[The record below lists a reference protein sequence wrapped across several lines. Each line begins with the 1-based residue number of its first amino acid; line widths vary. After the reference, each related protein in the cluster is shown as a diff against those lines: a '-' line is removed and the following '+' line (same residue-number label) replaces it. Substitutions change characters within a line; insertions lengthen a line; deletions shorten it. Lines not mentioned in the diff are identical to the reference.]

1 MSAAEKVTL
10 SEAEYLA
17 REAVAEGRHEFVGGE
32 VVAMAGGSQRH
43 ALIAANIIGALW
55 SRLRGTPCRPTTGDQ
70 RVHVVETGLY
80 TYPDVTVIC
89 GKPEAHAGDRQS
101 VVNPRV
107 VFEVLSPATEA
118 YDRGAKFGHY
128 RRIPSLA
135 EYVLVSQDRRLVE
148 HFRRTSAGTWELREC
163 REAGEVALLA
173 VGCSLSLDEIYE
185 GSDDFEGG
193 DGVAR

>member
-1 MSAAEKVTL
+1 M
-10 SEAEYLA
+10 
-17 REAVAEGRHEFVGGE
+17 
-32 VVAMAGGSQRH
+32 
-43 ALIAANIIGALW
+43 W
-55 SRLRGTPCRPTTGDQ
+55 SRRGC
-70 RVHVVETGLY
+70 

-101 VVNPRV
+101 VSQPQV
-107 VFEVLSPATEA
+107 VFEVLLSPATEA

-128 RRIPSLA
+128 RRIPVAGRVCARVAGSA
-135 EYVLVSQDRRLVE
+135 AGGA

-163 REAGEVALLA
+163 RRAGEVALLA